1 MFAKLKDAF
10 FFSLEKKK
18 KKKEDPFYG
27 FTISL
32 ISKAV
37 FKGQVGILVFF
48 KNQIC
53 SNKSLKS

>member
-18 KKKEDPFYG
+18 DPFYG

-37 FKGQVGILVFF
+37 FKGQVGILVFLKIKF
-48 KNQIC
+48 VQI
-53 SNKSLKS
+53 KV